1 MRGDG
6 GDGGEDNIDIPQFSS
21 LPKSTALFFVV
32 FFFLILITVV
42 IVITFV
48 IIICR
53 ALYKMKVW
61 SPSFKSYQKV

>member
-1 MRGDG
+1 MEGM
-6 GDGGEDNIDIPQFSS
+6 EEKTILTFLSFQVCPSPQLCF
-21 LPKSTALFFVV
+21 LLF

>member
-1 MRGDG
+1 MEGMD
-6 GDGGEDNIDIPQFSS
+6 GEDNIDIPQFSS
-21 LPKSTALFFVV
+21 LPKSSALFLV
-32 FFFLILITVV
+32 FFLIVITVV